1 VNLEL
6 QQQNKWQNK
15 TKAKRPVETAM
26 AMAITPQTI

>member
-15 TKAKRPVETAM
+15 TKAKRPAETVT
-26 AMAITPQTI
+26 AITPQKI